1 MRGMESISFAAS
13 EPSVPT
19 VDPAVVRQIH
29 AELVALR
36 KNHGQL
42 SITKLAE
49 SPLLVDICGEGDLI
63 EAFMVFRRELERFTH
78 SDKYEAAAALSISSP
93 ADTVLERLTITAEHF
108 DYQDQRTI
116 RRWSDKGLLRIAE
129 NLVAIANVRGRLG
142 KELLTLT
149 LEGSLSTGLQLVIDQ
164 MDFTDLPSSAPSISI
179 WAWQDED
186 NASELHLDLNQEAS
200 RSAENSTY
208 RNQRHR
214 IAMSS
219 EHLRRTTPGRLL
231 TVTIQ
236 GRSAPSRT
244 VVWAQEAELPPEL
257 QVELTV
263 HRTMVMVEI
272 SRRETRL

>member
-1 MRGMESISFAAS
+1 MKGMETIPFAAS

-19 VDPAVVRQIH
+19 VDPAVVGRIH

-78 SDKYEAAAALSISSP
+78 GDKYEAAAALSITSP
-93 ADTVLERLTITAEHF
+93 AETVLDRLTMSAERF

-116 RRWSDKGLLRIAE
+116 RRWSDKGLQRIAE
-129 NLVAIANVRGRLG
+129 SLVAIANLRGRLG
-142 KELLTLT
+142 KELLTLN
-149 LEGSLSTGLQLVIDQ
+149 LEGDLETGVQLVIDQ
-164 MDFTDLPSSAPSISI
+164 MDFTDLPTAAPDITI

-186 NASELHLDLNQEAS
+186 NASELHLDLNQQAS
-200 RSAENSTY
+200 RSAENPTY
-208 RNQRHR
+208 RNQRYR
-214 IAMSS
+214 IALPN
-219 EHLRRTTPGRLL
+219 EHLKRTGPGRLI
-231 TVTIQ
+231 TVAVQ

-244 VVWAQEAELPPEL
+244 VIWTQEAVLPPEL
-257 QVELTV
+257 RVETTV
-263 HRTMVMVEI
+263 HRTMVMMEI
-272 SRRETRL
+272 STAGSL